1 MCIYWKILIMSNKQL
16 EIMDDGWLNLAR
28 IVKSQFFNKRPQ
40 NEISLLVIHNIS
52 LPPKDF
58 STVEYIDNLF
68 TGKLDPKKHEY
79 FETIYKLEVSSH
91 FMIDREGR
99 ITQYVSCL
107 DRAWHCGVSNFEERE
122 ACNDFAIGIELQGT
136 DDVSYSEAQYES
148 LSLLT
153 KAIIRKYKDITVDRI
168 VGHCDIAPTRKSDPG
183 ESFEWSKYKS
193 MLG

>member
-79 FETIYKLEVSSH
+79 FETVYKLEVSSH

>member
-153 KAIIRKYKDITVDRI
+153 KTIIRKYKDITVDRI

>member
-1 MCIYWKILIMSNKQL
+1 MSNKQL

-79 FETIYKLEVSSH
+79 FETVYKLEVSSH

-168 VGHCDIAPTRKSDPG
+168 VGHCDIAPARKSDPG

>member
-79 FETIYKLEVSSH
+79 FETVYKLEVSSH

-122 ACNDFAIGIELQGT
+122 ACNDFSIGIELQGT

>member
-193 MLG
+193 MLS

>member
-1 MCIYWKILIMSNKQL
+1 MCIYWKTLIMSNKQL

>member
-1 MCIYWKILIMSNKQL
+1 MSNKQL

-79 FETIYKLEVSSH
+79 FETVYKLEVSSH

-107 DRAWHCGVSNFEERE
+107 DRAWHCGVSNFKERE

-193 MLG
+193 MLS

>member
-1 MCIYWKILIMSNKQL
+1 MSNKQL

-99 ITQYVSCL
+99 ITQ
-107 DRAWHCGVSNFEERE
+107 
-122 ACNDFAIGIELQGT
+122 
-136 DDVSYSEAQYES
+136 
-148 LSLLT
+148 
-153 KAIIRKYKDITVDRI
+153 
-168 VGHCDIAPTRKSDPG
+168 
-183 ESFEWSKYKS
+183 
-193 MLG
+193 

>member
-1 MCIYWKILIMSNKQL
+1 MSDEQIEL
-16 EIMDDGWLNLAR
+16 EIMEDGWLNFAR

-58 STVEYIDNLF
+58 STVEYIDQLF

-79 FETIYKLEVSSH
+79 FEGIYKLEVSSH
-91 FMIDREGR
+91 FMIDRDGR

-107 DRAWHCGVSNFEERE
+107 DRAWHCGDSKYDERY
-122 ACNDFAIGIELQGT
+122 ACNDFAIGIELQGA
-136 DDVSYSEAQYES
+136 DDVAYSEAQYES

-153 KAIIRKYKDITVDRI
+153 KAILSKYKEITIDRI

-183 ESFEWSKYKS
+183 ESFDWSKYKS
-193 MLG
+193 MII